1 MPELKSITSEKTL
14 KVLEK
19 MGINS
24 IEKLIFHFP
33 IRYEDETKIT
43 KIADISLDCECQ
55 LEGIV
60 ETTKVLYGPK
70 KQVIS
75 DIYDDTGLVR
85 VRLFYFFQTN

>member
-1 MPELKSITSEKTL
+1 
-14 KVLEK
+14 

-55 LEGIV
+55 IEGIV
-60 ETTKVLYGPK
+60 QTTKVFM
-70 KQVIS
+70 
-75 DIYDDTGLVR
+75 GLEAS
-85 VRLFYFFQTN
+85 YF